1 MHPHRVEVLDR
12 ADDHDV
18 VEPVAHDLEL
28 ELVPAAHRLLD
39 EHLAD
44 RALAQSALDMRTQ
57 LLLGL
62 GKAAAVAAERERR
75 PHDGG
80 HRTERVVERRD
91 DPRGRHAEP
100 RGLDAELERA
110 RFNAV

>member
-1 MHPHRVEVLDR
+1 MDAHRVEVLDR

-18 VEPVAHDLEL
+18 VGAVAHDFEL

-44 RALAQSALDMRTQ
+44 RALGEPALDLRDE

-62 GKAAAVAAERERR
+62 GEAAAVTAEREGG

-80 HRTERVVERRD
+80 QGDPDELGRRW
-91 DPRGRHAEP
+91 
-100 RGLDAELERA
+100 
-110 RFNAV
+110 